1 MTFQS
6 VLCHFHIWDL
16 QNHRKVAVDKCQ
28 LDIGFVLF
36 YKQYIT
42 GNVIL
47 GYFSKTS
54 IFQKHR
60 NYKEG
65 PSYNPLLVNDQSP
78 PRLKVCSHS
87 M

>member
-1 MTFQS
+1 MFDYTTNTSYFDYKFNNIS
-6 VLCHFHIWDL
+6 LDIMPFICAL
-16 QNHRKVAVDKCQ
+16 QYHHKVAIDKCQ

-65 PSYNPLLVNDQSP
+65 PSYNPL
-78 PRLKVCSHS
+78 
-87 M
+87 